1 MTSNGKHP
9 GPIQEPQ
16 EDPAPPRSAAWVR
29 FLEPGLVIPLLT
41 WFIWS
46 LLRSDPGTLLWGGP
60 LFFTS
65 VVVAVDLIPVP
76 IWGGMQL
83 SLSFPILI
91 SLSIIYPP
99 AVAGLIA
106 LVGSVDPREFR
117 REVKLMRAM
126 WNRCQMAASITAASA
141 AFHLVAPQ
149 GLANWNLRF
158 VLGAALAAVVA
169 YAGNAL
175 FVALHAALSSGI
187 SLGKVLAKMHGTRP
201 YEFVLS
207 YLGLGLFGAMI
218 AKFYVHEG
226 ALAVIVFLA
235 PLVFA
240 RQMYFRSRSLADEL
254 AERNKLLAE
263 QAERLELLLQKEHAT
278 VDELRELNRMKGEF
292 VAVVSHEVR
301 TPVTALIGYAK
312 TLRNPEFAN
321 DAPLRTEFLERM
333 ERQGDRL
340 LSLIENLLTA
350 AKLES
355 DELKVS
361 VSQLRFEDLV
371 RVVVEGLSEDA
382 GRVRVELADDMPD
395 LHTDRQLL
403 GRVVSNLLDNALK
416 YSPDGTPCDVGARR
430 DGPEHIVFWVRDHG
444 IGIDPDQV
452 DRIFDRFYQVD
463 SSSTRRFAG
472 AGLGLSM
479 VRDLTQS
486 LGGTITVESELD
498 QGSMFRVH
506 LPVWAPSASPADRA
520 GAEEDETAPVS

>member
-1 MTSNGKHP
+1 MTSNGKNP
-9 GPIQEPQ
+9 GPAADAEQVA
-16 EDPAPPRSAAWVR
+16 APPRSARWVPY
-29 FLEPGLVIPLLT
+29 LEFALVIPMLA
-41 WFIWS
+41 WFIWA
-46 LLRSDPGTLLWGGP
+46 LLRLDPLTVTWGGP

-65 VVVAVDLIPVP
+65 VVIAVDLIPVP

-99 AVAGLIA
+99 AVAGLVA

-126 WNRCQMAASITAASA
+126 WNRCQMAATIAAASA
-141 AFHLVAPQ
+141 TFHLVAPQ

-175 FVALHAALSSGI
+175 LVAFHAALTSGI
-187 SLGKVLAKMHGTRP
+187 SLRAVLKKMHGTRP

-240 RQMYFRSRSLADEL
+240 RQMYFRSRALADEL

-312 TLRNPEFAN
+312 TLRNPEFSDDPA
-321 DAPLRTEFLERM
+321 LRREFLERM

-350 AKLES
+350 AKLEG

-361 VSQLRFEDLV
+361 VGRLRFEDLV
-371 RVVVEGLSEDA
+371 RVVVEGLSGDA
-382 GRVRVELADDMPD
+382 ERVHVDLADELPE

-416 YSPDGTPCDVGARR
+416 YSPDGTPCELGARP
-430 DGPEHIVFWVRDHG
+430 DGPDHVMFWVRDHG
-444 IGIDPDQV
+444 IGIDPEQI

-463 SSSTRRFAG
+463 SSSTRRFSG

-479 VRDLTQS
+479 VRDLLGS
-486 LGGTITVESELD
+486 LGGTITVESEQGD
-498 QGSMFRVH
+498 GSMFRVR
-506 LPVWAPSASPADRA
+506 LPIWAPFSSPADRA
-520 GAEEDETAPVS
+520 SEEVPATVR

>member
-1 MTSNGKHP
+1 MSQDGKDRRPVIEAEGEP
-9 GPIQEPQ
+9 GT
-16 EDPAPPRSAAWVR
+16 PRSARWVP
-29 FLEPGLVIPLLT
+29 FLEPVIVVPILA
-41 WFIWS
+41 WFAWA
-46 LLRSDPGTLLWGGP
+46 LLRMDPVTVMWGGP
-60 LFFTS
+60 VFFMS
-65 VVVAVDLIPVP
+65 VVIAVDLIPVP

-83 SLSFPILI
+83 SMSFPILI

-99 AVAGLIA
+99 AIAGLIA

-117 REVKLMRAM
+117 HQVTLMRAA
-126 WNRCQMAASITAASA
+126 WNRCQMAVSITAASA
-141 AFHLVAPQ
+141 AFHAVAPQ

-158 VLGAALAAVVA
+158 VVGAALAAVVA
-169 YAGNAL
+169 YAGNASL
-175 FVALHAALSSGI
+175 VAAHAALTSGI

-226 ALAVIVFLA
+226 AVAVIVFLA

-254 AERNKLLAE
+254 AERNQLLAE

-278 VDELRELNRMKGEF
+278 VDDLRELNRMKGEF

-321 DAPLRTEFLERM
+321 DDALRTEFLERM

-350 AKLES
+350 AKLEN

-361 VSQLRFEDLV
+361 VAHLRFEDLV

-382 GRVRVELADDMPD
+382 GRVNVDLADNLPD
-395 LHTDRQLL
+395 LHTDGQLL
-403 GRVVSNLLDNALK
+403 GRMVSNLLDNALK
-416 YSPDGTPCDVGARR
+416 YSPDGTRCEVGARP
-430 DGPEHIVFWVRDHG
+430 DGPEHILFWVRDHG
-444 IGIDPDQV
+444 IGIHPEQI

-463 SSSTRRFAG
+463 SSSTRRFPG
-472 AGLGLSM
+472 AGLGLSL
-479 VRDLTQS
+479 VRDLAGS
-486 LGGTITVESELD
+486 LGGTITVESEPGE
-498 QGSMFRVH
+498 GSMFRVR
-506 LPVWAPSASPADRA
+506 LPLWAPSASLADRA
-520 GAEEDETAPVS
+520 AEVEERAALT